1 MLTGLP
7 GPSVN
12 TVLANTEAAVT
23 GKIDESYEPTPN
35 GYPVVDFQRWIIYE
49 RGCSL
54 FRP

>member
-12 TVLANTEAAVT
+12 TVLANTEAAVA
-23 GKIDESYEPTPN
+23 GKMDDSYEPTPN
-35 GYPVVDFQRWIIYE
+35 GYPVDFQRWIIHG

-54 FRP
+54 SRP